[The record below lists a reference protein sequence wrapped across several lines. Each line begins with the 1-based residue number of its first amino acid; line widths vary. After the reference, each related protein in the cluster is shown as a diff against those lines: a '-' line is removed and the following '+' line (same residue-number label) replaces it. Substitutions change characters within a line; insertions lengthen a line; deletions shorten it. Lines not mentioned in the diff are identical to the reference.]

1 MAVVPQIQTLEELLQ
16 LAREDLN
23 RNQLTSAEKTLEQA
37 ILLNNQSPEAFHLL
51 GNVYSKRG
59 KFKKAILAFKKA
71 LVLDPSHTEAAIAL
85 SSLQNDVGN
94 YKEAALVYQ
103 NARKRLENTQ
113 PGFDPR
119 INQGL
124 AKSHFNL
131 GLSYM
136 KYERF
141 LEANHEFTKA
151 YNLEPNNI
159 VCAVQMARCLSK
171 TGNKEG
177 ALNLLKKALES
188 NPKHV
193 DAKIQLGI
201 LYHSLRKLKEAY
213 REWKEALLLDP
224 ENKSAQMYLSM
235 FEYES
240 AGVDP
245 SINSATHGQRQF

>member
-1 MAVVPQIQTLEELLQ
+1 MAVMPQTRTVEELLQ
-16 LAREDLN
+16 LAREDLH
-23 RNQLTSAEKTLEQA
+23 RNQLSSAEKNLEQA
-37 ILLNNQSPEAFHLL
+37 ILINNQSPEAFHLL
-51 GNVYSKRG
+51 GNVYTKRG

-71 LVLDPSHTEAAIAL
+71 LVLDPTHTEAAISL

-103 NARKRLENTQ
+103 TAKRRLEHTQ

-119 INQGL
+119 INHGL

-131 GLSYM
+131 GMSYM

-141 LEANHEFTKA
+141 LEAHHEFSKA
-151 YNLEPNNI
+151 FNLEPENI
-159 VCAVQMARCLSK
+159 VSAIQMARCLSK

-177 ALNLLKKALES
+177 ALALLKKALEI

-193 DAKIQLGI
+193 EGKIQLGI
-201 LYHSLRKLKEAY
+201 LYHSVRKLREAY

-224 ENKSAQMYLSM
+224 ANKSAQMYLSM

-240 AGVDP
+240 PTPGAPAINDI
-245 SINSATHGQRQF
+245 SIF